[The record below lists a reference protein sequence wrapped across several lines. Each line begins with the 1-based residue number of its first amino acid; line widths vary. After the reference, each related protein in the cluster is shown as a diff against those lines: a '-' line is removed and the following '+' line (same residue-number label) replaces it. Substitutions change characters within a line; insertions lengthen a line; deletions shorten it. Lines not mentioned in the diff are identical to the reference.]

1 MAQNKHSLVYGGG
14 KVGLMGVMSDTV
26 IANGGYTTGVIPTFL
41 RDREIA
47 HENLSELIIVN
58 NMSERKAKM
67 MLLGDAFIALPGG
80 PGTLE
85 EISEVISWSRIGQ
98 NDNPCILYNVNSYFN
113 DLKNMFDHM
122 VSEGF
127 LSLEDRENVLFSDDI
142 AEIEDFITNYKVPS
156 TRQY

>member
-1 MAQNKHSLVYGGG
+1 
-14 KVGLMGVMSDTV
+14 
-26 IANGGYTTGVIPTFL
+26 
-41 RDREIA
+41 
-47 HENLSELIIVN
+47 
-58 NMSERKAKM
+58 
-67 MLLGDAFIALPGG
+67 
-80 PGTLE
+80 
-85 EISEVISWSRIGQ
+85 
-98 NDNPCILYNVNSYFN
+98 YNVNGYFN